1 MFRAPVPLVV
11 LAVLA
16 AATLG
21 CHEVHFEPKL
31 EKGEIGIYDDL
42 FSVSVQ
48 NDDHVVAAG
57 YWGTVYVSENGG
69 KSWVKA
75 DTGTN
80 QLLYDVSLAEDGKGW
95 AVGQLGLVL
104 RTEDGGLTWKEQPNP
119 KVEQGVHLF
128 SVQALDANRAWA
140 VGEWGTR
147 IYTDDGGAT
156 WQDHSLT
163 IDETHPQF
171 VWLSLPE
178 QDKVRAGEKVFEDVG
193 LNDVY
198 CLGEDT
204 SYCWMI
210 GEFGYVFFTE
220 TGGIAPDGSVDWQRG
235 RIIGGYD
242 VPFIELEYNE
252 IEIDDDA
259 REKVRALSKQILD
272 QQHLNIAIQ
281 PRVSEKEIASFGGD
295 EDPFPLFEI
304 VEART
309 QEVQAVAEAAG
320 ILSDRIRRRGAPPW
334 DYEDFL
340 EDDPEFLNRWREGR
354 LAEKP
359 GVAVEIAQNP
369 YLFTIR
375 FSDTLHGLIS
385 GLGGVILK
393 TADGGRNWY
402 YEDIGRKQA
411 LFSVLPFNSKRA
423 MVVGEKGLM
432 RTSDDGGVTWKQP
445 ALGFP
450 TIFTFMRDV
459 GFEPDGRVGYIVGQR
474 GLVLRSEDGGRNW
487 RQVLPPEEKDE
498 DVEEEEVAAADQRG
512 A

>member
-1 MFRAPVPLVV
+1 MFRARVTLIA
-11 LAVLA
+11 LALLTATSLA
-16 AATLG
+16 
-21 CHEVHFEPKL
+21 CHEIHFEPKL

-48 NDDHVVAAG
+48 DDDHVVAAG
-57 YWGTVYVSENGG
+57 YWGSIYVSENGG

-80 QLLYDVSLAEDGKGW
+80 QLIYDVSMAEDGKGW

-104 RTEDGGLTWKEQPNP
+104 RTEDGGLTWKSQENP
-119 KVEQGVHLF
+119 KVDQGVHLF
-128 SVQALDANRAWA
+128 SVQALDGNRAWA

-163 IDETHPQF
+163 IDEKHPQF

-204 SYCWMI
+204 NYCWMI
-210 GEFGYVFFTE
+210 GEFGYVFYTE
-220 TGGIAPDGSVDWQRG
+220 DGGIAPDGSVDWRRG
-235 RIIGGYD
+235 KIIGGYD
-242 VPFIELEYNE
+242 VPFIELDFNE
-252 IEIDDDA
+252 IEIDDED
-259 REKVRALSKQILD
+259 RGKVRALSEQILD

-281 PRVSEKEIASFGGD
+281 PRVSQAEMEKFGSS
-295 EDPFPLFEI
+295 EDPFPIFEI

-309 QEVQAVAEAAG
+309 QEVQAVAEGAG

-340 EDDPEFLNRWREGR
+340 EDDPDFLDRWKRGR
-354 LAEKP
+354 LSEAP
-359 GVAVEIAQNP
+359 GIEVEIAQNP

-393 TADGGRNWY
+393 TEDGGRSWH

-411 LFSVLPFNSKRA
+411 IFSVLPFDSKRA

-445 ALGFP
+445 AIGFP

-459 GFEPDGRVGYIVGQR
+459 SFERDGRVGYIVGQR
-474 GLVLRSEDGGRNW
+474 GLVLRTEDGGETW
-487 RQVLPPEEKDE
+487 KQVLPPQGKKAQ
-498 DVEEEEVAAADQRG
+498 EEEVAAADQRNV
-512 A
+512 